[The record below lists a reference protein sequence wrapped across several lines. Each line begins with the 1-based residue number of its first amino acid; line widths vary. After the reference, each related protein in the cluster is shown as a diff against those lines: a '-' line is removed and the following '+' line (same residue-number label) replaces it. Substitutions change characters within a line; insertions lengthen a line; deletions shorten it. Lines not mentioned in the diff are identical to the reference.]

1 MIYRK
6 SRFGHRK
13 SFRYFGS
20 VLGVPGGVPGTIGRV
35 ISTQG
40 ASWAVGGVKTALSGL
55 AKPPTK
61 AHVAGGEKKPKGGKV
76 ESVSKWR
83 GGILLL
89 VGLE

>member
-1 MIYRK
+1 LVTGKVSGI
-6 SRFGHRK
+6 S
-13 SFRYFGS
+13 GS
-20 VLGVPGGVPGTIGRV
+20 VPGVPGGVPGTIGRG

-40 ASWAVGGVKTALSGL
+40 ASWAVGGVKPALSGL

-61 AHVAGGEKKPKGGKV
+61 AHVAGGGKNPKV